1 MRMTK
6 ERLEKKNAEDGAE
19 TTITVGTGGL
29 GEIKETGE
37 AKAEAPEI
45 LQTMVDQ
52 IEATTG
58 EVRLGARK
66 EGEVAI
72 QCGTGGEEEVG
83 IMAQG
88 GAAGTQIAGESQI
101 GAIAGKGQERTVLG
115 NEENDGCRL
124 HQPNKSEYHLHP
136 HGHRTKINQSTAA
149 AQCSSMFIKERKVK
163 HSTRIMAA
171 EKNQ

>member
-1 MRMTK
+1 MTK

-37 AKAEAPEI
+37 AKGEALEI
-45 LQTMVDQ
+45 RQTMVDQ

-58 EVRLGARK
+58 EARRGATK
-66 EGEVAI
+66 GGEVAVR
-72 QCGTGGEEEVG
+72 CGIGGEEEVG
-83 IMAQG
+83 IMVQG
-88 GAAGTQIAGESQI
+88 EVAEAQIAGENQI
-101 GAIAGKGQERTVLG
+101 GAIDGKGQERIVLG
-115 NEENDGCRL
+115 NEENDGYRL

-136 HGHRTKINQSTAA
+136 HGHRTKIKQSTAA
-149 AQCSSMFIKERKVK
+149 AQYSSMFIKERRVK
-163 HSTRIMAA
+163 HSTQIMAA